1 MSLGDEL
8 RAALRSVVQKAR
20 EVLTDDLRE
29 VFEAQ
34 FGIHRDGRFETIAQL
49 PALLGDPGLR
59 ETRELLE
66 KVLPA
71 QPRKAAER
79 DAFGAAFDAVIRS
92 IAFTHLNRFFAFKM
106 MEHPSRKLIRETVG
120 PNWATK
126 GLAYDYLSTRPD
138 EERRWTAGERDEVY
152 RRFLLFRCEE
162 LHREIGV
169 LFDPDDLASRVFPR
183 PPALKAALELINGSP
198 LEGVWTDEETLG
210 WVYQYYTPKELKDE
224 ARKKSPNPRDAN
236 EMAFRNQFYTPDY
249 VVRFLTDN
257 TLGRLWAEML
267 SGTSLR
273 ERCTYLLVRP
283 GEQLPTRAKKD
294 PRRIRVLDPA
304 SGSGHFLL
312 YAFELLEVIYAEAF
326 DDPELG
332 PALAREFTDRDSFL
346 AQVPKLII
354 ENNLHGFDIDRRAVQ
369 IASLVLFLKAKG
381 RNKALAIEKS
391 HLVCA
396 EPMPNAKAL
405 LDDFKEKKL
414 GGTEG
419 TLARILDGV
428 IDRMGLAGEAGSL
441 LKIEADIDQLVRDER
456 EKWREHLRLG
466 PEQVPLLPGIAPEGR
481 QSRFDDVSNEQ
492 FWEQAESRI
501 IELLREF
508 VGEAGGAER
517 AQRRMF
523 ARDGAEGLRLVDA
536 LRRRYDVVLM
546 NPPFG
551 TATDRAQNY
560 VDERYPASRQ
570 DVAACFIERAVQI
583 APHGYVGAITTEA
596 LFFRRTLEDF
606 RKRVLLKTAEL
617 EAMAHLGGHVLDG
630 ATVRTAAYVLA
641 ADPSRGRRSQFVRLL
656 GKEDKPAR
664 LIAAAHELRAGLSPR
679 YTFLVAQAEFEK
691 LPYAVFGYWCSPK
704 FRSIFG
710 SIPSLEAGAG
720 SVRQGLATA
729 DDFRFVRLKWETRS
743 PTRPGWVPFAKG
755 GDYSPFLDDIHLML
769 KWESGG
775 IEQFAWGKGRPQNIG
790 YFGRP
795 GLTFPL
801 RTNKRFAP
809 RVLSAGAAFGHKG
822 PSIFVEGDDQGELAA
837 LLAVLNSR
845 AASYLLSLALGTTE
859 AEGGAGANSYEVG
872 LVQRLPVPSNALK
885 DATLR
890 VACLNAITARR
901 AADTLNETTSS
912 FRCPFISPPAESV
925 AALAGAVAAALDSA
939 RHGYVQAQRNI
950 DQAVNRHY
958 SLGPSEVLELD
969 EQVGSVHELAPIE
982 IGDLTLLTAERIIS
996 WCVGVVFGRFDVRV
1010 GTGQRQAPA
1019 ATEHWAKGTARSP
1032 GMLPE
1037 GGVPP
1042 EYPIKVDEDGILV
1055 DDDGHADDITTRV
1068 RAVLAAVWKDRAQ
1081 TLEKEL
1087 CDALGARSLR
1097 DYLTRPGAKGFW
1109 VHHFATYSKSKRRAP
1124 LYWLLRSMGGRYSV
1138 WLYSQRVDKDTL
1150 YKVLGSSYLGGKL
1163 ARVRNEIERL
1173 RPGGHKKDGLTRA
1186 EEKVLERLDDEL
1198 TELEGL
1204 RQAVERVTSR
1214 TDEQGRP
1221 TPYDPDL
1228 DDGVILAAA
1237 PLHQM
1242 IPWPK
1247 KKKVGD
1253 RQMTELEAAW
1263 HALESGKYDWSSV
1276 ARRYWPDRVEE
1287 RSRAD
1292 LSIAIAHSRDGAY
1305 HPGKRTELEAKA
1317 KAAAAVDEADA
1328 GAEPSDDTDEENDE

>member
-29 VFEAQ
+29 VLEGR
-34 FGIHRDGRFETIAQL
+34 FGIHADGRFEAVAQL

-66 KVLPA
+66 KVLPT
-71 QPRKAAER
+71 PPKKPAEKE
-79 DAFGAAFDAVIRS
+79 AFGAAFDAVIRS
-92 IAFTHLNRFFAFKM
+92 LAFTHLNRLVAFKM

-126 GLAYDYLSTRPD
+126 GLAYDYLSTRP
-138 EERRWTAGERDEVY
+138 EEESHWTAGERDEVY

-183 PPALKAALELINGSP
+183 PPALKTVLELINGSA

-257 TLGRLWAEML
+257 TLGRLWAEMRP
-267 SGTSLR
+267 GTSLR
-273 ERCTYLLVRP
+273 QRCTYLLVRP
-283 GEQLPTRAKKD
+283 DEPLPARTKKD

-332 PALAREFTDRDSFL
+332 PALAREFNDRDSFL
-346 AQVPKLII
+346 AQVPKLIV

-381 RNKALAIEKS
+381 RNKTLAIEKS

-396 EPMPNAKAL
+396 EAMPNAKAL

-428 IDRMGLAGEAGSL
+428 IERMGLAGEAGSL
-441 LKIEADIDQLVRDER
+441 LKIEADIDQLVRKEK
-456 EKWREHLRLG
+456 EKWREHLRRG
-466 PEQVPLLPGIAPEGR
+466 PEQVPLLPEASRQGQ
-481 QSRFDDVSNEQ
+481 QSRFDDVSDEQ
-492 FWEQAESRI
+492 FWHQAESRI

-508 VGEAGGAER
+508 AGEAGGADR

-551 TATDRAQNY
+551 NATERAQRY
-560 VDERYPASRQ
+560 IDERYPASRQ

-583 APHGYVGAITTEA
+583 TPHGYVGAITTEA
-596 LFFRRTLEDF
+596 LFFRRSLEDF

-617 EAMAHLGGHVLDG
+617 EVMAHLGGHVLDG

-641 ADPSRGRRSQFVRLL
+641 AEPARGKRSQFVRLM
-656 GKEDKPAR
+656 GKQDKAAR
-664 LIAAAHELRAGLSPR
+664 LIAAAQELRAGGAPPF
-679 YTFLVAQAEFEK
+679 TFLVAQSEFEK
-691 LPYAVFGYWCSPK
+691 LPYAVFGYWCSAT
-704 FRSIFG
+704 FRTLFG
-710 SIPSLEAGAG
+710 RYPQLEGGAG
-720 SVRQGLATA
+720 FVRQGLATA
-729 DDFRFVRLKWETRS
+729 DDFRFLRLRWELRS
-743 PTRPGWVPFAKG
+743 PIADAWLAFAKG
-755 GDYSPFLDDIHLML
+755 GDYSPYLDDIHLL
-769 KWESGG
+769 LNWEACG
-775 IEQFAWGKGRPQNIG
+775 IQLFAWGKGRPQNIG
-790 YFGRP
+790 YFRRP
-795 GLTFPL
+795 GLTYPR

-809 RVLSAGAAFGHKG
+809 RVMPTGCAFGDKG
-822 PSIFVEGDDQGELAA
+822 PSIFVPGDGPVALASM
-837 LLAVLNSR
+837 LAVLNSR
-845 AASYLLSLALGTTE
+845 VVAYLLSLGLGTTE

-872 LVQRLPVPSNALK
+872 LVQRLPVPASVSTDRALALAAGAAVEARRVGDSFDESTAAFICPFVTPPAASLTELAAGLAAEV
-885 DATLR
+885 DA
-890 VACLNAITARR
+890 ARR
-901 AADTLNETTSS
+901 AY
-912 FRCPFISPPAESV
+912 R
-925 AALAGAVAAALDSA
+925 
-939 RHGYVQAQRNI
+939 QAQRHI
-950 DQAVNRHY
+950 DHAVNEHY
-958 SLGPSEVLELD
+958 LLGPTELRELD
-969 EQVGSVHELAPIE
+969 EHVGAVHELSEILADEVAPV
-982 IGDLTLLTAERIIS
+982 LAERIIS
-996 WCVGVVFGRFDVRV
+996 WCVGVVFGRFDVTA
-1010 GTGQRQAPA
+1010 GIEQRLPPAPA
-1019 ATEHWAKGTARSP
+1019 DHWANATGRAP

-1037 GGVPP
+1037 GTVPHG
-1042 EYPIKVDEDGILV
+1042 YPVKIDEDGILV
-1055 DDDGHADDITTRV
+1055 DDEGHTDDITTRV
-1068 RAVLAAVWKDRAQ
+1068 RGVLGAVWRDRASA
-1081 TLEKEL
+1081 LEKEL
-1087 CDALGARSLR
+1087 CDALGVRSLR

-1109 VHHFATYSKSKRRAP
+1109 VHHFARYSKSKRRAP
-1124 LYWLLRSMGGRYSV
+1124 IYWLLRSSGGCYSV
-1138 WLYSQRVDKDTL
+1138 WLYAHRVDKDTL

-1173 RPGGHKKDGLTRA
+1173 RPGGHKKDDLTRA
-1186 EEKVLERLDDEL
+1186 EEKALERLDDEL
-1198 TELEGL
+1198 TELENFRLAIEGI
-1204 RQAVERVTSR
+1204 TSR
-1214 TDEQGRP
+1214 TDEQGRS

-1237 PLHQM
+1237 PLYAL

-1247 KKKVGD
+1247 KKRVGD
-1253 RQMTELEAAW
+1253 RQLTELEVAW
-1263 HALESGKYDWSSV
+1263 NGLGSGKYEWSKI

-1287 RSRAD
+1287 RCRTD
-1292 LSIAIAHSRDGAY
+1292 LSVAIAHSRDGAY
-1305 HPGKRTELEAKA
+1305 HPGKRADLEAKA
-1317 KAAAAVDEADA
+1317 KAAAAIDLADA
-1328 GAEPSDDTDEENDE
+1328 GNEPSDDTDEENDE